1 MSGERS
7 SMRKLWEKGNKIDRE
22 AMKFTV
28 GKDYLYDSRLVK
40 YDCLSSIAHA
50 EMLYQINVLTLEE
63 KEKIKAA
70 LNEIMRLKDLGEFQI
85 EESDEDCHTKIE
97 NYLTEKLGSIGEKIH
112 TARSR
117 NDQVL
122 TALRLYYKDE
132 IKAIEGLTKELILS
146 VKGFVKEYG
155 RIKIPGFTHTR
166 KAMPMS
172 IKMWGK
178 SFIESWND
186 DLKILKA
193 VSDLIDASPLGTGAG
208 FGIPV
213 FDVKRKLTQKL
224 LGFKRI
230 QKNPLYVQNSRGKFE
245 GAIVSALS
253 LIMYDVNK
261 MSSDIIFLSEDD
273 IRIFEIPEAFTTG
286 SSIMPHKRN
295 PDLFE
300 IARGNY
306 VKIVSLEFELK
317 MLPTNLISGYHRD
330 LQLTKGAIMEAFDIT
345 KETIKIYSRA
355 ISNLKVNAKSAEK
368 LLKDPQLFSVEKV
381 NRLVKRGIPFREAY
395 RIVAKDFVEK

>member
-85 EESDEDCHTKIE
+85 EENDEDCHTKIE

-230 QKNPLYVQNSRGKFE
+230 QKNSLYVQNSRGKFE

-253 LIMYDVNK
+253 LIRYDVNK

-345 KETIKIYSRA
+345 KETIKIYSRV